1 MQHRRFPSRGF
12 VGIANTADRP
22 LSIGLERD
30 SQAEASPNP
39 DSRSGVRMNDRAA
52 VVTTAIMQMI
62 ATAPKHELRQAIE
75 DYLRDEFVDL
85 ARTALNEIRHED
97 E

>member
-1 MQHRRFPSRGF
+1 M
-12 VGIANTADRP
+12 
-22 LSIGLERD
+22 SIGLERD

-39 DSRSGVRMNDRAA
+39 DSRSGARMNDRAA

-85 ARTALNEIRHED
+85 TRTVLNEIRHED